1 MANQSIQSDFLVGKN
16 LSAIIDLVTGLGEP
30 NYRAQQLFQWIYQK
44 HVNSFEAMQNIP
56 MDLRNRL
63 EKLASIHPLELAQL
77 NGSLKDG
84 AQKYLFKLQDEYHIE
99 AVLMETHG
107 RLTVCLSTQVGCAVD
122 CQFCAT
128 AKMGFKRQL
137 TVGEIVDQFLMIQS
151 GIEDSINNVVFMGMG
166 EPFLNYDRVMLAAQ
180 LLNDPDGINLGARKI
195 TISTVGIVSKIR
207 QFADENR
214 RYKLAISLNA
224 VTQDQRTKIMPVAQ
238 SNTLDELIDSAWYYY
253 NKLRNFLTFE
263 YVLMKGINDTKLDA
277 KKLIHLIAELP
288 CKVNVIPYNEIGDSF
303 KRPSEANIK
312 AFLKGLEP
320 APFTVTVRWSK
331 GADIQAGCGQL
342 ATNSK

>member
-1 MANQSIQSDFLVGKN
+1 VGKN
-16 LSAIIDLVTGLGEP
+16 LSAIIDLVAGLGEP

-166 EPFLNYDRVMLAAQ
+166 EPFLNYDSVMLAAQ

-195 TISTVGIVSKIR
+195 TISTVGIISKIR
-207 QFADENR
+207 QFADEKR

-224 VTQDQRTKIMPVAQ
+224 ATQDQRTTIMPVAK

-253 NKLRNFLTFE
+253 NKLRNLLTFE
-263 YVLMKGINDTKLDA
+263 YVLMKGINDTKVDA
-277 KKLIHLIAELP
+277 MQLISLIADLP

-303 KRPSEANIK
+303 RRPSEMGIK
-312 AFLKGLEP
+312 AFIKELES

-342 ATNSK
+342 VTQAN